1 MRKKLII
8 NNAFLVFFS
17 LLLLFFSSLIAIVIM
32 NNNNSKSEVHGY
44 LNIACEVFTGDNA
57 TQTAAVISKASPD
70 IRITII
76 DLQGDVII
84 DTSNIEEFESHLD
97 RPEIQNPGEAF
108 LRYSQTLEI
117 QMLYMAQ
124 LDDGYYIRIAIPL
137 HSINTIVNWYSLIG
151 IISLFLILGISI
163 LLSTSLSKRTLFPI
177 NQVIGQ
183 LGSIVNTKNYYG
195 IDSVETLIEEI
206 NLIKAEINSK
216 MMTIE
221 QEKDKLDYIIN
232 DMNQGLIVISEERN
246 IILINNFIVNIFHFQ
261 KEDILNKNY
270 LYLIR
275 KIELQTIIEESFGGQ
290 KVKNRDLTLQ
300 GRTYNFSFNL
310 IENSWIGRGVVVSIV
325 DVTEQRNVEKIKR
338 EFFAN
343 ASHELK
349 SPLTSI
355 LGYQQMILEGIID
368 DEVAIKEATAKTIKE
383 ASRMNNIIIEMLE
396 LSKLES
402 GIHFDEE
409 EVSLTE
415 IIKDTID
422 QYQQELIKKQI
433 VVTLQL
439 AEVSKQM
446 NRTLAIE
453 LIHNLIDN
461 AIKYNKIAGK
471 INITLSDQTFIIQDT
486 GIGIPEADLS
496 RVFERFYRVDKA
508 KSKEQGG
515 TGLGLAIV
523 KHICN
528 LYGYQINLQS
538 IVDKQTT
545 ITIYFHIKG
554 L

>member
-17 LLLLFFSSLIAIVIM
+17 LLLLFFASLIAIVAI
-32 NNNNSKSEVHGY
+32 NNNNSKTEVQGY
-44 LNIACEVFTGDNA
+44 LHIACEVFDGENA
-57 TQTAAVISKASPD
+57 TQTATTMSKANSD

-76 DLQGDVII
+76 DLLGNVII
-84 DTSNIEEFESHLD
+84 DTSDVEEFESHLD
-97 RPEIQNPGEAF
+97 RPEIQNLGEAF
-108 LRYSQTLEI
+108 MRYSKTLEI
-117 QMLYMAQ
+117 QMLYVAQ
-124 LDDGYYIRIAIPL
+124 LDDGYFVRVAIPL

-151 IISLFLILGISI
+151 LLSLAVILGLSI
-163 LLSTSLSKRTLFPI
+163 LLSTSLSKRTLAPI

-206 NLIKAEINSK
+206 NSIKAEINTK
-216 MMTIE
+216 MMAIK

-232 DMNQGLIVISEERN
+232 DMKQGLIVISEERN
-246 IILINNFIVNIFHFQ
+246 MILINAYIANILNFKQ
-261 KEDILNKNY
+261 EDVVNKNY

-275 KIELQTIIEESFGGQ
+275 NQEIQAAIEAAFANQ
-290 KVKNRDLTLQ
+290 KVKAVDLALH
-300 GRTYNFSFNL
+300 GRIYLLSFNL
-310 IENSWIGRGVVVSIV
+310 IENSWLGRGVVVGV
-325 DVTEQRNVEKIKR
+325 LDVTEQRNVEKIKR

-368 DEVAIKEATAKTIKE
+368 DEQAVKEATAKTIKE
-383 ASRMNNIIIEMLE
+383 ASRMNQIIIEMLE

-402 GIHFDEE
+402 GIQFVDED
-409 EVSLTE
+409 VFLTGIVKE
-415 IIKDTID
+415 AIE
-422 QYQQELIKKQI
+422 QYQQELTRKQI
-433 VVTLQL
+433 TVHLDL
-439 AEVSKQM
+439 AEVTKRI
-446 NRTLAIE
+446 NHTLAVE
-453 LIHNLIDN
+453 LIRNLIDN
-461 AIKYNKIAGK
+461 AMKYNKTKGLIT
-471 INITLSDQTFIIQDT
+471 ITLDTKKLVIHDT
-486 GIGIPEADLS
+486 GVGIPEADLS

-538 IVDKQTT
+538 VVDQQTT
-545 ITIYFHIKG
+545 ITIHF
-554 L
+554 

>member
-44 LNIACEVFTGDNA
+44 LNIACEVFNGENA

-76 DLQGDVII
+76 DLQGNVII
-84 DTSNIEEFESHLD
+84 DTSDIEEFESHLD

-108 LRYSQTLEI
+108 LRYSRTLEI

-151 IISLFLILGISI
+151 MISLILILGVSI

-177 NQVIGQ
+177 NQVISQ

-246 IILINNFIVNIFHFQ
+246 IVLINNFIVNIFHFQ

-275 KIELQTIIEESFGGQ
+275 KTELQTMIEESFNGQ
-290 KVKNRDLTLQ
+290 KVKSKDLTIQ
-300 GRTYNFSFNL
+300 GRIYNLSFNL
-310 IENSWIGRGVVVSIV
+310 IENSWIGRGVVVSVV

-402 GIHFDEE
+402 GIRFDEE

-415 IIKDTID
+415 IVKDTIE

-439 AEVSKQM
+439 ADVCKQM

-461 AIKYNKIAGK
+461 AIKYNKTAGK
-471 INITLSDQTFIIQDT
+471 INITLDDQKFIIQDT
-486 GIGIPEADLS
+486 GIGIPEVDLS

-523 KHICN
+523 KHICS

-538 IVDKQTT
+538 VVDKQTI
-545 ITIYFHIKG
+545 ITIYFQIK
-554 L
+554 